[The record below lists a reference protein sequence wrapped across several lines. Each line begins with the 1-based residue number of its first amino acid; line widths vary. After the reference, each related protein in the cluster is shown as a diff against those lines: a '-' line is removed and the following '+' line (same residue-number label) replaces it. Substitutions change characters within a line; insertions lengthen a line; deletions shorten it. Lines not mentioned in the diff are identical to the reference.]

1 MTTLSGTT
9 LSGAETRIDNRAIDE
24 LTEDLSRPPILP
36 DSPDYDE
43 ARRVFNKMIDK
54 RPALIVRCGGVA
66 DVLRAVRFARDHDLI
81 VAVRGGA
88 HNAAGFATCDGGIV
102 IDLSPMRGVRVDV
115 GNRLVRAEGGATW
128 GDVDR
133 DTQAFGLVAV
143 GGIVSTTG
151 VAGLALGGGQGWF
164 RRTFGMTCDNLV
176 SADVVTADGRLLSV
190 SESAHPDLF
199 WALKGGGGN
208 FGIVTSFEFR
218 LHSAGPM
225 VAFAGPVYAVEK
237 ARTILGR
244 FRDFALSAPD
254 EVNVN
259 AVLWSIP
266 GGSAFPQHLHGHD
279 VLIIGGTYAGAVER
293 GHEILR
299 PLREFDEPILDMS
312 ATIPY
317 CALQQLYDPFFRKGE
332 FLHYWKAIYVDRL
345 TDDVLEAIVGGGA
358 SRPSPRSLLA
368 IWALGGAMARVG
380 NDETPVGSRLAP
392 FLLEI
397 IGTWPEPAQTEQN
410 VVWVRHVFETMH
422 CFSSGK
428 INPNFSGAG
437 EDNERFVRAAF
448 GDHYQRLANVKH
460 AYDPT
465 NMFRLNQN
473 IGVVTS

>member
-1 MTTLSGTT
+1 
-9 LSGAETRIDNRAIDE
+9 
-24 LTEDLSRPPILP
+24 
-36 DSPDYDE
+36 
-43 ARRVFNKMIDK
+43 
-54 RPALIVRCGGVA
+54 
-66 DVLRAVRFARDHDLI
+66 
-81 VAVRGGA
+81 VRGGG

-102 IDLSPMRGVRVDV
+102 IDLSPMRAVRVDV
-115 GNRLVRAEGGATW
+115 DNRLVRVEGGATW
-128 GDVDR
+128 GVVDR
-133 DTQAFGLVAV
+133 ETEPFGLVAV

-151 VAGLALGGGQGWF
+151 VAGLTLGGGQGWF

-176 SADVVTADGRLLSV
+176 SADVVTADGRLLNV
-190 SESAHPDLF
+190 SETAYPDLL

-218 LHSAGPM
+218 LHSVGPM
-225 VAFAGPVYAVEK
+225 VAFAGPVYPVEK

-244 FRDFALSAPD
+244 FRDFALGAPD
-254 EVNVN
+254 DVNVN

-266 GGSAFPQHLHGHD
+266 GGSAFPQHLHGRD
-279 VLIIGGTYAGAVER
+279 VLIIGGTYAGAAER

-317 CALQQLYDPFFRKGE
+317 CTLQQLYDPFFRTGE

-345 TDDVLEAIVGGGA
+345 TDDVLEAIVAGSA
-358 SRPSPRSLLA
+358 SRPSQRSLLA

-380 NDETPVGSRLAP
+380 NDETPVGSKLAP

-397 IGTWPEPAQTEQN
+397 IGTWPEPAHTEQN

-422 CFSSGK
+422 SFSSGK

-473 IGVVTS
+473 IAVAPG

>member
-1 MTTLSGTT
+1 
-9 LSGAETRIDNRAIDE
+9 
-24 LTEDLSRPPILP
+24 
-36 DSPDYDE
+36 
-43 ARRVFNKMIDK
+43 
-54 RPALIVRCGGVA
+54 
-66 DVLRAVRFARDHDLI
+66 

-115 GNRLVRAEGGATW
+115 DNRLVRAEGGATW
-128 GDVDR
+128 GDVDH

-190 SESAHPDLF
+190 SETAYPDLF

-218 LHSAGPM
+218 LHSVGPM
-225 VAFAGPVYAVEK
+225 VAFVGPVYPVEK

-244 FRDFALSAPD
+244 FRDFALGAPD

-266 GGSAFPQHLHGHD
+266 GGSAFPQHLHGRD
-279 VLIIGGTYAGAVER
+279 VLIIGGTYAGAAER

-317 CALQQLYDPFFRKGE
+317 CTLQQLYDPFFRKGE

-345 TDDVLEAIVGGGA
+345 TDDVLEAIVAGSA
-358 SRPSPRSLLA
+358 SRPSQRSLLA

-397 IGTWPEPAQTEQN
+397 IGTWPEPKHTEQN

-422 CFSSGK
+422 SFSSGK

-437 EDNERFVRAAF
+437 EDNQRFVRAAF

-473 IGVVTS
+473 IAVAPG

>member
-1 MTTLSGTT
+1 MTTFSART
-9 LSGAETRIDNRAIDE
+9 LSDAATQIDRRAIDE
-24 LTEDLSRPPILP
+24 LARDLSRPLVLP

-54 RPALIVRCGGVA
+54 RPALIVRCGGVP
-66 DVLRAVRFARDHDLI
+66 DVLCAVRFARAHELL

-102 IDLSPMRGVRVDV
+102 IDLSPMRGIRIDV
-115 GNRLVRAEGGATW
+115 ESRLVRAEGGATW

-133 DTQAFGLVAV
+133 ETQAFGLVAV

-151 VAGLALGGGQGWF
+151 VAGLTLGGGQGWF

-190 SESAHPDLF
+190 SETAHSDLF

-218 LHSAGPM
+218 LHQVGPM
-225 VAFAGPVYAVEK
+225 VAFAGPVYPVEK

-244 FRDFALSAPD
+244 FRDFALDAPD

-266 GGSAFPQHLHGHD
+266 GGSTFPQHLHGRE
-279 VLIIGGTYAGAVER
+279 VLIISGTYAGAPER
-293 GHEILR
+293 GHEFLR

-317 CALQQLYDPFFRKGE
+317 CALQQLFDPFFARASSFTIGRRFTSIASPTTSLKQVWAAAPRGPLKGLCLQSRRWAAPWAE
-332 FLHYWKAIYVDRL
+332 SARRRRRS
-345 TDDVLEAIVGGGA
+345 EAGP
-358 SRPSPRSLLA
+358 RPSSSKSS
-368 IWALGGAMARVG
+368 GVG
-380 NDETPVGSRLAP
+380 PNRRTPSRTWSGCVTSSKRCTGSRRAR
-392 FLLEI
+392 
-397 IGTWPEPAQTEQN
+397 QT
-410 VVWVRHVFETMH
+410 
-422 CFSSGK
+422 
-428 INPNFSGAG
+428 
-437 EDNERFVRAAF
+437 
-448 GDHYQRLANVKH
+448 
-460 AYDPT
+460 
-465 NMFRLNQN
+465 
-473 IGVVTS
+473 

>member
-1 MTTLSGTT
+1 MTMLNGTT
-9 LSGAETRIDNRAIDE
+9 LSGAETHIDDRTIRDLAQ
-24 LTEDLSRPPILP
+24 DLSRPPILAG
-36 DSPDYDE
+36 SADYDE

-81 VAVRGGA
+81 LAVRGGA

-102 IDLSPMRGVRVDV
+102 IDLSPMRAVRVDV
-115 GNRLVRAEGGATW
+115 DNRLVRVEGGATW

-133 DTQAFGLVAV
+133 ETEPFGLVAV
-143 GGIVSTTG
+143 GGIVSSTG
-151 VAGLALGGGQGWF
+151 VAGLTLGGGQGWF

-190 SESAHPDLF
+190 RETAHPDLF

-218 LHSAGPM
+218 LHSVGPM
-225 VAFAGPVYAVEK
+225 VAFAGPVYPAEK

-244 FRDFALSAPD
+244 FRDFALGAPD

-266 GGSAFPQHLHGHD
+266 GGSAFPQHLHGRD
-279 VLIIGGTYAGAVER
+279 VLIIGGTYAGAAER

-317 CALQQLYDPFFRKGE
+317 CTLQQLYDPFFRKGE

-345 TDDVLEAIVGGGA
+345 TDDVLEAIVAGSA
-358 SRPSPRSLLA
+358 SRPSQRSLLA

-380 NDETPVGSRLAP
+380 NDETPVGSKLAP

-397 IGTWPEPAQTEQN
+397 IGTWPEPAHTERN

-422 CFSSGK
+422 SFSSGK
-428 INPNFSGAG
+428 VNPNFSGAG

-460 AYDPT
+460 TYDPT

-473 IGVVTS
+473 IAVAAT